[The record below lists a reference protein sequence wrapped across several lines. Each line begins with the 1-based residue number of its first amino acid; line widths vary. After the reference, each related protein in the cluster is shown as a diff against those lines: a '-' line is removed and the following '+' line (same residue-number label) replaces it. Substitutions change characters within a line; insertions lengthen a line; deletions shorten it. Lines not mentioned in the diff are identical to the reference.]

1 MQRKKSSIQLVERT
15 RVDDRGQALPLL
27 LYRVI
32 FQEFRVRYRYKG
44 SMRLKTISC
53 ARFGREG
60 AKRLTA
66 AFVERWRLSGRFV
79 AAKTHRSRL
88 ALVDLPQDTQLL
100 PSYDKKRAPSPL
112 TSSSLLFQLSQSP
125 SIFSLSSTFLGQS
138 PPFPPLN
145 PAAAAASASC
155 APPPRPGLF
164 LGGSRVA
171 PFHAW
176 PCKPGSALWGGDDI
190 CESSN
195 GGVGTSGAQPLVSNG
210 GSGAFFDICTL
221 TQGGFR
227 AGGVEQATA
236 AALLEAKRNGRLRRI
251 SPDPSVCTLQCGRKG
266 YMGSRVGRTAC
277 AERMSVSRSRDTVV
291 VSLG

>member
-1 MQRKKSSIQLVERT
+1 
-15 RVDDRGQALPLL
+15 
-27 LYRVI
+27 
-32 FQEFRVRYRYKG
+32 
-44 SMRLKTISC
+44 MRLKTISC

-112 TSSSLLFQLSQSP
+112 TGSSLLFQLSHSP
-125 SIFSLSSTFLGQS
+125 SLFSFPSTFLGQS

-145 PAAAAASASC
+145 PAVGAAPVPC
-155 APPPRPGLF
+155 PPPPRPGLF
-164 LGGSRVA
+164 LGTNRVA
-171 PFHAW
+171 FQTW
-176 PCKPGSALWGGDDI
+176 QCKPGNAPWGGEDS

-195 GGVGTSGAQPLVSNG
+195 GGVGHAGAQTSVSNVG
-210 GSGAFFDICTL
+210 NGDLLDICTL

-227 AGGVEQATA
+227 AGGMESATPA
-236 AALLEAKRNGRLRRI
+236 AILEAKQNG
-251 SPDPSVCTLQCGRKG
+251 
-266 YMGSRVGRTAC
+266 GS
-277 AERMSVSRSRDTVV
+277 
-291 VSLG
+291 